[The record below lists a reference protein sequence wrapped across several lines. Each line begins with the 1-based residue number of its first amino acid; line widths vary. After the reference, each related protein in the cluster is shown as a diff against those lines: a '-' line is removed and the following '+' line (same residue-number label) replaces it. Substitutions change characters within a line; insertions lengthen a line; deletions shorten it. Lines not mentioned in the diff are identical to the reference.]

1 MYNSKQIRENG
12 ELASAHW
19 TLLDLFPIDAAGDMK
34 TLRQFWKQNK
44 FNLKN

>member
-19 TLLDLFPIDAAGDMK
+19 TIFGLFSIDAAGDVM
-34 TLRQFWKQNK
+34 TLRIILKAKQI
-44 FNLKN
+44 